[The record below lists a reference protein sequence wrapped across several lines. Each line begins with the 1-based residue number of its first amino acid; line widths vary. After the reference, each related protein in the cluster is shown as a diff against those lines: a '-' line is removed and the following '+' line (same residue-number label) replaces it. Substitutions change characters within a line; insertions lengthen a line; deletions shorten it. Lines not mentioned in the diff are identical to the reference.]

1 MISKIE
7 TLLSRETTTAL
18 LCLLVEQY
26 GMDGRLPVNLN
37 HKDGMTEHMVLDYE
51 VEDGD
56 QTVTIILKKGA
67 LS

>member
-7 TLLSRETTTAL
+7 TKLSHKTATAM

-26 GMDGRLPVNLN
+26 GMDGRLSVNFSN
-37 HKDGMTEHMVLDYE
+37 TAEMTEHMQLDYE
-51 VEDGD
+51 VNSDD
-56 QTVTIILKKGA
+56 RVLTITLKKGK